1 LENAIEMVR
10 MDIVTVKLSDSAKK
24 LYIEVFI
31 ETEISNSR
39 VIIEDKHN
47 NVVLIVVNGK
57 PLKKRQFNQNIK
69 VKHEDLKPDFKFKL
83 HIGVYSKRRHK
94 KPKFN

>member
-1 LENAIEMVR
+1 VWLKKTREKKLELLADLKPEELENAIEMVR
-10 MDIVTVKLSDSAKK
+10 MDLVIVKLSDSAKK

-39 VIIEDKHN
+39 VIIEDKQD

-57 PLKKRQFNQNIK
+57 PLKKRQFNKNIK
-69 VKHEDLKPDFKFKL
+69 KMK
-83 HIGVYSKRRHK
+83 I
-94 KPKFN
+94 

>member
-1 LENAIEMVR
+1 MKPEELENAIEMVR
-10 MDIVTVKLSDSAKK
+10 MDLVIVKLSDSAKK

-39 VIIEDKHN
+39 VIIEDKQD

-57 PLKKRQFNQNIK
+57 PLKKRQFNKNIK
-69 VKHEDLKPDFKFKL
+69 KMK
-83 HIGVYSKRRHK
+83 I
-94 KPKFN
+94 

>member
-1 LENAIEMVR
+1 MVR
-10 MDIVTVKLSDSAKK
+10 MDLVIVKLSDSAKK

-39 VIIEDKHN
+39 VIIEDKQD

-57 PLKKRQFNQNIK
+57 PLKKRQFNKNIK
-69 VKHEDLKPDFKFKL
+69 KMK
-83 HIGVYSKRRHK
+83 I
-94 KPKFN
+94 

>member
-10 MDIVTVKLSDSAKK
+10 MDLVIVKLSDSAKK

-39 VIIEDKHN
+39 VIIEDKQD

-57 PLKKRQFNQNIK
+57 PLKKRQFNKNIK
-69 VKHEDLKPDFKFKL
+69 KMK
-83 HIGVYSKRRHK
+83 I
-94 KPKFN
+94 